1 MLDSYV
7 CLRQLLA
14 AIDSSRPHQLQR
26 ALDVGPCGTLTL
38 PRRHRTASKN
48 RTGTRSSS
56 LCSLQLIAPLDP
68 SLGLPS
74 SLITEH
80 LLQRYKLFT
89 PTATVRLSSEM
100 TSQVPSMK
108 PWRLTAAEILPLL
121 RTGQLTVTDYVKSL
135 LERIQARDAAV
146 KAWVWLEPSLVLQRA
161 KELDGLPAEQRGPL
175 HGLPI
180 AVKDVILTKDMP
192 TQYNSRLYESET
204 PVAIDAN
211 CIITLRASGALIFGK
226 TTTTEFACSKQGDWH
241 QNLTSNT
248 RDPKRTPGGSSSG
261 SGAAV
266 ADCQI
271 PVGLGTQTGGSIM
284 RPASFNGCYGFKPTH
299 GAISREGLA
308 QWSPLL
314 DTLGFFGRSINDFEI
329 LADAFR
335 LKDDEAVAS
344 EPFKLKS
351 ARIGFCK
358 THNWPKAGQATINAM
373 EKAQNILRAHGA
385 EIEEVELPEDFA
397 HVLDWHAAVLVGEG
411 HASFLGQY
419 LLDKDKL
426 HESIVGYVDNTRE
439 LTHRQLLDAYDN
451 VARLRPIFDDL
462 ARDYD
467 LILTPS
473 VLDEAPLGL
482 GNTGDMSMASMW
494 TILHVPVINV
504 TGFKGAHGMP
514 IGLTAVGPRY
524 TDRRLLRVVKSVS
537 EVFEREGGWSSAVQ

>member
-1 MLDSYV
+1 MS
-7 CLRQLLA
+7 
-14 AIDSSRPHQLQR
+14 
-26 ALDVGPCGTLTL
+26 
-38 PRRHRTASKN
+38 
-48 RTGTRSSS
+48 
-56 LCSLQLIAPLDP
+56 
-68 SLGLPS
+68 
-74 SLITEH
+74 
-80 LLQRYKLFT
+80 
-89 PTATVRLSSEM
+89 
-100 TSQVPSMK
+100 SQVPSK
-108 PWRLTAAEILPLL
+108 EPWRLTAAEVLPLL

-135 LERIQARDAAV
+135 LERIQARDPVV
-146 KAWVWLEPSLVLQRA
+146 KAWIWIEPSLILQRA

-241 QNLTSNT
+241 QNLTSNA

-299 GAISREGLA
+299 GAISREGL
-308 QWSPLL
+308 
-314 DTLGFFGRSINDFEI
+314 
-329 LADAFR
+329 
-335 LKDDEAVAS
+335 KDDEVVAS
-344 EPFKLKS
+344 EPFKMKG
-351 ARIGFCK
+351 AKIGFCK
-358 THNWPKAGQATINAM
+358 THNWPKAGQGTIDAM
-373 EKAQNILRAHGA
+373 SEARDILRAHGA

-397 HVLDWHAAVLVGEG
+397 HALDWHAAVLVGEG
-411 HASFLGQY
+411 HTSFLGQY
-419 LLDKDKL
+419 LLDKEKL
-426 HESIVGYVDNTRE
+426 HESIVGYVDNTRQ

-462 ARDYD
+462 AKPFD

-482 GNTGDMSMASMW
+482 ENTGDMSMASMW
-494 TILHVPVINV
+494 TILHVPVINL
-504 TGFKGAHGMP
+504 TGFAGAHGMP

-524 TDRRLLRVVKSVS
+524 TDRRLLRVAKGVS
-537 EVFEREGGWSSAVQ
+537 EVFEREGGWSGAVR